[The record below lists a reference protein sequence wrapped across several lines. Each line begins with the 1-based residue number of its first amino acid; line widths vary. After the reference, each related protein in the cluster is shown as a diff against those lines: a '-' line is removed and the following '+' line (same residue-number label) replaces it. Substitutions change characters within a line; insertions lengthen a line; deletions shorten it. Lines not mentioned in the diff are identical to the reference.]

1 MSGTSVLGKYVCGV
15 LCCNSNV
22 ILFTLAGKDFET
34 GVVKVTFQPYQ
45 TRASVCIVITD
56 DDINEGSEKFRLIL
70 SIPYSARALGIW
82 AAYPYYADVV
92 IIGV

>member
-1 MSGTSVLGKYVCGV
+1 MGYSVVMAI
-15 LCCNSNV
+15 V

-56 DDINEGSEKFRLIL
+56 DDIKEGSEKFRLIL

-82 AAYPYYADVV
+82 ATYPYYADVV